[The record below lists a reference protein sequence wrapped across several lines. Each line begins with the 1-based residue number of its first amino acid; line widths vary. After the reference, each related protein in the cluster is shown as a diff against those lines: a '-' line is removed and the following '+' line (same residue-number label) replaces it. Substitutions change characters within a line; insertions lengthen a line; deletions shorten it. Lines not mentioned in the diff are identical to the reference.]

1 MTPPKDTPQ
10 AMVGQETN
18 QEVLVGE
25 NLEQGMVLCSDC
37 KRFLRTLGKSFLAR
51 KISLASWLVL
61 THCNEYQTFAPHT

>member
-1 MTPPKDTPQ
+1 MIFYGWCGMTPPKDTPQ

-37 KRFLRTLGKSFLAR
+37 KRFLIVKGF
-51 KISLASWLVL
+51 
-61 THCNEYQTFAPHT
+61 